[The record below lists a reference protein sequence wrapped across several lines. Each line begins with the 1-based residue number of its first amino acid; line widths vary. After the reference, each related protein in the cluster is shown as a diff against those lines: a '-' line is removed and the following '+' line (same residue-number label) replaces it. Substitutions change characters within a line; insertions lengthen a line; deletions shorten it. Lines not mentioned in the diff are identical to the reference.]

1 MENSTSILYTQE
13 GGIATITLNRPS
25 IFNSFNH
32 EMIKALQ
39 HHLDVAAQ
47 DASVRA
53 VVLTATGKAFCAGQD
68 LGEVLDEKEIDFN
81 KIVNENYNP
90 LVLKIRN
97 MDKPVVA
104 AVNGVAAGAGANL
117 ALACD
122 IVVAKESAN
131 FIQAFSKIGLIPD
144 CGGTYFLPR
153 LIGFQR
159 AAALMLLAD
168 KVSAE
173 QAKEIGMIYDY
184 FADDTFDAEVDKIA
198 HKLANLPTKGLAYTK
213 KLLNQSFQNS
223 IEEQLKQE
231 GLFQAKAGNT
241 ADYKEGVDA
250 FLIVFSNE
258 AYNHEELLVVEQWG
272 LVLRKFLHN
281 QVIPLFY
288 MTQTK
293 TH

>member
-25 IFNSFNH
+25 VFNSFNQ

-47 DASVRA
+47 DVSVRA
-53 VVLTATGKAFCAGQD
+53 VVLTGTGKAFCAGQD
-68 LGEVLDEKEIDFN
+68 LGEVLEEIEIDFN
-81 KIVNENYNP
+81 KIVQENYNP

-122 IVVAKESAN
+122 IVVAKESTN

-153 LIGFQR
+153 LIGLQK
-159 AAALMLLAD
+159 ATALMMLAD
-168 KVSAE
+168 KVSAA
-173 QAKEIGMIYDY
+173 QAKEIGMIYEF
-184 FADDTFDAEVDKIA
+184 FADDIFDAEVAKIA
-198 HKLANLPTKGLAYTK
+198 DKLANLPTKGLAYTK
-213 KLLNQSFQNS
+213 KLLNQTFNNS
-223 IEEQLKQE
+223 IEEQLIQE
-231 GLFQAKAGNT
+231 GLFQAKSGNT
-241 ADYKEGVDA
+241 SDYQEGVDA
-250 FLIVFSNE
+250 FIEKRNPVFKGE
-258 AYNHEELLVVEQWG
+258 
-272 LVLRKFLHN
+272 
-281 QVIPLFY
+281 
-288 MTQTK
+288 
-293 TH
+293 